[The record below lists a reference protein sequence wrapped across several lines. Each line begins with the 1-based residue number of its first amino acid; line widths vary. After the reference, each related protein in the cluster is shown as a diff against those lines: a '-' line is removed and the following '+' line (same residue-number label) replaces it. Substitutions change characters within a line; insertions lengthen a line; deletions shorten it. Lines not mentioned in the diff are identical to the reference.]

1 MQWSHVSFDSFQE
14 HGSLVPLDI
23 TGEGQSSF
31 RYDVGGQLYFKVPL
45 GKTLLVPTLK
55 VAWEHECEYS
65 SLSISGTAP
74 ALGNAG
80 ATFSG
85 PSLGRNSVIIN
96 AGASLQ
102 ITPRIWLTI
111 SYDGQQ
117 GRSHYNANGVD
128 GVISFSF

>member
-1 MQWSHVSFDSFQE
+1 VSFDGFNE

-23 TGEGQSSF
+23 NGTGQSSL
-31 RYDVGGQLYFKVPL
+31 RYDVGGQLYFKVPI

-55 VAWEHECEYS
+55 VAFEHECEYS
-65 SLSISGTAP
+65 ALSVSATAP
-74 ALGNAG
+74 DLNNAT
-80 ATFSG
+80 ATFFG
-85 PSLGRNSVIIN
+85 PSIGRNSVIIN

-111 SYDGQQ
+111 TYDGQQ
-117 GRSHYNANGVD
+117 ARSHYNANGVD